1 MNKKILVVLS
11 VMVLALP
18 GRQGVALEDM
28 IPREVLTSTESAAL
42 PEDLIDQGDIEGG
55 TLRLRDI
62 RKAGLRVFTTPY
74 NRLDGY
80 GDGPFNPDDPDHT
93 SFENGNRPGI
103 QTNYTPFLRANGLD
117 AQTCLEC
124 HSVLSTSQMPPT
136 FAVGGHGGSNNNAF
150 FGPTEIDVNA
160 FDETAGQS
168 GPCAFFDGRFINPPF
183 LFGAGGIELLA
194 KEMTGELLNIK
205 ETCLE
210 SGGTYEL
217 ATKGVH
223 FGTIACSGGSVSN
236 LSIDSSNKAI
246 DEDLVVRPFGRK
258 GEFATI
264 RAFDQAA
271 TEFHLGM
278 QPEEVMEERSG
289 DPNADGDGDGITN
302 ELTVGEMSAL
312 SIFLS
317 CLPTARSER
326 LTPAAE
332 DGEEIFHNM
341 GCTNCHMP
349 SLETEGRTL
358 GKSFPEVAT
367 DPHENSFL
375 SFTLWGP
382 GCPTGFEKVAG
393 GGLTIRLFADLKRH
407 DMGERLAETA
417 VSEQGDPSPLN
428 RHFTT
433 ARLWGVG
440 DSAPYLHD
448 GRAQTL
454 TEAILFHDGEAAE
467 ERAAFEALSDTDKNA
482 LLAFLR
488 SLKVPRERAVRKAL
502 R

>member
-1 MNKKILVVLS
+1 M
-11 VMVLALP
+11 
-18 GRQGVALEDM
+18 
-28 IPREVLTSTESAAL
+28 
-42 PEDLIDQGDIEGG
+42 
-55 TLRLRDI
+55 
-62 RKAGLRVFTTPY
+62 
-74 NRLDGY
+74 
-80 GDGPFNPDDPDHT
+80 
-93 SFENGNRPGI
+93 
-103 QTNYTPFLRANGLD
+103 
-117 AQTCLEC
+117 
-124 HSVLSTSQMPPT
+124 
-136 FAVGGHGGSNNNAF
+136 
-150 FGPTEIDVNA
+150 
-160 FDETAGQS
+160 
-168 GPCAFFDGRFINPPF
+168 
-183 LFGAGGIELLA
+183 
-194 KEMTGELLNIK
+194 
-205 ETCLE
+205 
-210 SGGTYEL
+210 
-217 ATKGVH
+217 H
-223 FGTIACSGGSVSN
+223 FGTITCADGNVSN
-236 LSIDSSNKAI
+236 LSIDSSDKAI

-278 QPEEVMEERSG
+278 QPEEVMEERFG
-289 DPNADGDGDGITN
+289 DPNTDGDGDGITN

-332 DGEEIFHNM
+332 EGEGVFHNM
-341 GCTNCHMP
+341 GCANCHIP
-349 SLETEGRTL
+349 ALETEGRTL

-367 DPHENSFL
+367 DPHENSFI

-382 GCPTGFEKVAG
+382 GCPTGFEKVPG

-407 DMGERLAETA
+407 DMGERLTETA
-417 VSEQGDPSPLN
+417 VSEGGDPSPLN

-454 TEAILFHDGEAAE
+454 TEAILFHDGEAGE
-467 ERAAFEALSDTDKNA
+467 ERMAFEALSDTDKNA

-488 SLKVPRERAVRKAL
+488 SLKVPSEIAVRKAL